1 MAGSQYT
8 KIHSKNTH
16 NWFLSWWKYITTWYT
31 RVNIAVVAVVPSPD
45 QLPLLWFLW
54 CVKAS
59 WIHPHHD
66 PTHSCMCPRD
76 LGWSTVNQGLV
87 AASGLDPSCSLTVS
101 PALLSLGRLAKL
113 LQNDLGSQEG
123 PAASQDDTNYWWIV
137 MHKVPKISASYPSA
151 LHKYVFTLTFMI
163 AVLKCCQT
171 TVLIFGKWA
180 YDSKASLL
188 QQWK

>member
-1 MAGSQYT
+1 MVEVHHNMMHQ
-8 KIHSKNTH
+8 SKH
-16 NWFLSWWKYITTWYT
+16 CCCGCCPQSWSP
-31 RVNIAVVAVVPSPD
+31 ASVVVSVMCNGILDPSPSWSH
-45 QLPLLWFLW
+45 PLLHVPKRLGL
-54 CVKAS
+54 KYS
-59 WIHPHHD
+59 KPG
-66 PTHSCMCPRD
+66 SCGS
-76 LGWSTVNQGLV
+76 LS
-87 AASGLDPSCSLTVS
+87 LDPSCSLTVS

-113 LQNDLGSQEG
+113 LQNDLWSQEG
-123 PAASQDDTNYWWIV
+123 PAVSQDDTNSWWIV

-171 TVLIFGKWA
+171 TVLIFGKWT